1 MGIKVENTRVITLKY
16 EDTETGDKT
25 TTVLSQLGMTRDEF
39 LNEHIK
45 AFMTTCGWIMDWRE
59 EILIDRED
67 WSEDREDQDV
77 SG

>member
-1 MGIKVENTRVITLKY
+1 MNKVENTRVITLMY

-45 AFMTTCGWIMDWRE
+45 SFMTTCGWIMDWRE
-59 EILIDRED
+59 EIIIDRED
-67 WSEDREDQDV
+67 WADREAE
-77 SG
+77 